1 MNFNLKNK
9 KVLITGSS
17 GGIGLSL
24 SEIFLKMECKIIFT
38 SSDNNKLNELKNKF
52 GNENTYYLLN
62 LSDLNSL
69 PSSISKITEEN
80 TDIDIFINNAG
91 ISKDNLFLRMKVDQW
106 NEVIN
111 VNLNSNFFIL
121 KSILPNMIKNKK
133 GNIIGI
139 TSVVANTGN
148 PGQTNYTASKSGMIS
163 MYKSLALEVA
173 QRNININLIAPGFIQ
188 TPMTE
193 KLNDKQKNSIMEK
206 IPMKKFGHPDDI
218 ANLAVYLASDVSSYI
233 TGQTFHVNGGM
244 LML

>member
-80 TDIDIFINNAG
+80 TDIDILINNAG

>member
-1 MNFNLKNK
+1 
-9 KVLITGSS
+9 
-17 GGIGLSL
+17 
-24 SEIFLKMECKIIFT
+24 
-38 SSDNNKLNELKNKF
+38 
-52 GNENTYYLLN
+52 LLN
-62 LSDLNSL
+62 LSNLNSL
-69 PSSISKITEEN
+69 PSAISKITEEN
-80 TDIDIFINNAG
+80 TDIDILINNAG

-163 MYKSLALEVA
+163 MYKSLALEVS

-218 ANLAVYLASDVSSYI
+218 ANLAVFLASDVSSYI

>member
-62 LSDLNSL
+62 LSNLNSL

-80 TDIDIFINNAG
+80 TDIDILINNAG

-218 ANLAVYLASDVSSYI
+218 ANLAVFLASDVSSYI

>member
-80 TDIDIFINNAG
+80 TDIDILINNAG

-193 KLNDKQKNSIMEK
+193 KLNDKQKNNIMEK
-206 IPMKKFGHPDDI
+206 IPMKKFGHPDDV
-218 ANLAVYLASDVSSYI
+218 ANLAVFLASDRSSYI

>member
-1 MNFNLKNK
+1 MNYNLKNK

-24 SEIFLKMECKIIFT
+24 CKIFLKMECKLIFT
-38 SSDNNKLNELKNKF
+38 SSNDNKLDELKKKF
-52 GNENTYYLLN
+52 GNENSYYLLD
-62 LSDLNSL
+62 LSDINSL
-69 PSSISKITEEN
+69 SFSISKITEEN
-80 TDIDIFINNAG
+80 SDIDILINNAG
-91 ISKDNLFLRMKVDQW
+91 ISKDNLFLRMKADQW
-106 NEVIN
+106 NEVMN
-111 VNLNSNFFIL
+111 VNLNSNYYII

-139 TSVVANTGN
+139 TSVVALTGN
-148 PGQTNYTASKSGMIS
+148 PGQANYTAAKSGMIS

-173 QRNININLIAPGFIQ
+173 QRNININLIAPGFIKS
-188 TPMTE
+188 PMTE
-193 KLNDKQKNSIMEK
+193 KLNDKQKNTIMDK

-218 ANLAVYLASDVSSYI
+218 ANLAVFLASDASSYI

>member
-24 SEIFLKMECKIIFT
+24 CKIFLKMECKVIFT
-38 SSDNNKLNELKNKF
+38 SSNDNKLNDLKNKF
-52 GNENTYYLLN
+52 GNENSYYLLN
-62 LSDLNSL
+62 LSDTNSL

-80 TDIDIFINNAG
+80 TDIDILINNAG
-91 ISKDNLFLRMKVDQW
+91 ISKDNLFLRMKAEQW

-111 VNLNSNFFIL
+111 VNLNSNFYII
-121 KSILPNMIKNKK
+121 KSILPNMIKSKK

-139 TSVVANTGN
+139 TSVVAHMGN
-148 PGQTNYTASKSGMIS
+148 PGQANYAASKSGMIS

-173 QRNININLIAPGFIQ
+173 QRNININLISPGFIQ
-188 TPMTE
+188 SPMTE
-193 KLNDKQKNSIMEK
+193 KLNDKQKNFIMDK

-218 ANLAVYLASDVSSYI
+218 ANLAVFLASDTSSYI

>member
-1 MNFNLKNK
+1 MNFNLQNK
-9 KVLITGSS
+9 KVLITGSA

-24 SEIFLKMECKIIFT
+24 CKIFLKMECKIIFT
-38 SSDNNKLNELKNKF
+38 SSNKDKLEKLKNKF
-52 GNENTYYLLN
+52 GSENSYYVLN
-62 LSDLNSL
+62 LSDINSL
-69 PSSISKITEEN
+69 PFSISKITKEN
-80 TDIDIFINNAG
+80 TDIDILINNAG
-91 ISKDNLFLRMKVDQW
+91 ITKDNLFLRMQVDQW

-111 VNLNSNFFIL
+111 VNLNSNFYII

-148 PGQTNYTASKSGMIS
+148 PGQANYTASKSGMIS

-188 TPMTE
+188 SPMTE
-193 KLNDKQKNSIMEK
+193 KLNEKQKSSIMEK
-206 IPMKKFGHPDDI
+206 IPMKKFGHPNDI
-218 ANLAVYLASDVSSYI
+218 ANLAVFLASDTSSYI
-233 TGQTFHVNGGM
+233 TGQTFHVNGGL

>member
-17 GGIGLSL
+17 GGIGSALCK
-24 SEIFLKMECKIIFT
+24 IFLKMKCKIIFT
-38 SSDNNKLNELKNKF
+38 SSNKDKLKELKNKF
-52 GNENTYYLLN
+52 GNENSYYMLN
-62 LSDLNSL
+62 LSNLKSL
-69 PSSISKITEEN
+69 PFSISKITEEN
-80 TDIDIFINNAG
+80 TDIDILINNAG
-91 ISKDNLFLRMKVDQW
+91 TSKDNLFLRMKVDQW

-111 VNLNSNFFIL
+111 VNLNSNFYII

-148 PGQTNYTASKSGMIS
+148 PGQANYTASKSGMIS

-173 QRNININLIAPGFIQ
+173 QRNININLISPGFIQ
-188 TPMTE
+188 SPMTE
-193 KLNDKQKNSIMEK
+193 KLNAKQKNNIMEK

-218 ANLAVYLASDVSSYI
+218 ANLAVFLASDTSSYI

>member
-24 SEIFLKMECKIIFT
+24 CKIFLKMECKVIFT
-38 SSDNNKLNELKNKF
+38 SSNDNKLNELKNKF
-52 GNENTYYLLN
+52 GNENSYYLLN
-62 LSDLNSL
+62 LSDTKSL

-80 TDIDIFINNAG
+80 TDIDILINNAG
-91 ISKDNLFLRMKVDQW
+91 ISKDNLFLRMKAEQW

-111 VNLNSNFFIL
+111 VNLNSNFYII
-121 KSILPNMIKNKK
+121 KSILPNMIKSKK

-139 TSVVANTGN
+139 TSVVAHMGN
-148 PGQTNYTASKSGMIS
+148 PGQANYAASKSGMIS

-173 QRNININLIAPGFIQ
+173 QRNININLISPGFIQ
-188 TPMTE
+188 SPMTE
-193 KLNDKQKNSIMEK
+193 KLNDKQKNFIMDK

-218 ANLAVYLASDVSSYI
+218 ANLAVFLASDTSSYI

>member
-24 SEIFLKMECKIIFT
+24 CKIFLKMECKVIFT
-38 SSDNNKLNELKNKF
+38 SSNDNKLNELKNKF
-52 GNENTYYLLN
+52 GNENSYYLLN
-62 LSDLNSL
+62 LSDTNSL
-69 PSSISKITEEN
+69 PSAISKITEEN
-80 TDIDIFINNAG
+80 TDIDILINNAG
-91 ISKDNLFLRMKVDQW
+91 ISKDNLFLRMKAEQW

-111 VNLNSNFFIL
+111 VNLNSNFYII
-121 KSILPNMIKNKK
+121 KSILPNMIKSKK

-139 TSVVANTGN
+139 TSVVAHMGN
-148 PGQTNYTASKSGMIS
+148 PGQANYAASKSGMIS

-173 QRNININLIAPGFIQ
+173 QRNININLISPGFIQ
-188 TPMTE
+188 SPMTE
-193 KLNDKQKNSIMEK
+193 KLNDKQKNFIMDK

-218 ANLAVYLASDVSSYI
+218 ANLAVFLASDTSSYI